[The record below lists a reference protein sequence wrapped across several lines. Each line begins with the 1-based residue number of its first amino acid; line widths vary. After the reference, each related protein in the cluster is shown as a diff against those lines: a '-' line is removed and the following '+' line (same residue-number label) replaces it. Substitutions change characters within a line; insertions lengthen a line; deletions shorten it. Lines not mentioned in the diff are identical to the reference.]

1 MKISIK
7 NIKDRKTFDI
17 DVEPTFTAADVKAK
31 VEAQEGMPANAQR
44 LIFGGKPLRDGA
56 TLAELGIQKAATLH
70 RPPPQDLRRV

>member
-31 VEAQEGMPANAQR
+31 VEAQELS
-44 LIFGGKPLRDGA
+44 LIH
-56 TLAELGIQKAATLH
+56 I
-70 RPPPQDLRRV
+70 